1 MWSAAKE
8 GLFLGF
14 VQQVPQRVVL
24 AIIFS
29 YPLKKM
35 FKTTTY
41 KSQSPFSPV
50 SLTGAPSQKP
60 PPPLLR
66 APLPFPGY

>member
-14 VQQVPQRVVL
+14 VKQVPQSGVSCNFLLLVQ
-24 AIIFS
+24 
-29 YPLKKM
+29 KKM

-60 PPPLLR
+60 PPPMLR